1 MVKPYCRMKIT
12 IHCESST
19 RKVADFCL
27 KARLVRVPLVKKV
40 SPILA
45 NTVLRD
51 QPNQKVSFVLPL
63 RVSRKP
69 LVSLL
74 KD

>member
-1 MVKPYCRMKIT
+1 MSV
-12 IHCESST
+12 HCESST
-19 RKVADFCL
+19 RKVADFRL
-27 KARLVRVPLVKKV
+27 LARLVRVPLVKKF
-40 SPILA
+40 SLILA
-45 NTVLRD
+45 NTVLQD
-51 QPNQKVSFVLPL
+51 HPNQKVSLVLPL

>member
-1 MVKPYCRMKIT
+1 MSV
-12 IHCESST
+12 HCESST
-19 RKVADFCL
+19 RKVADFRL
-27 KARLVRVPLVKKV
+27 LARLVRVPLVKKF
-40 SPILA
+40 SLILA

-51 QPNQKVSFVLPL
+51 HPNQKVSL

>member
-1 MVKPYCRMKIT
+1 MVEIDFQLDST
-12 IHCESST
+12 HCESST
-19 RKVADFCL
+19 RKVADFRL
-27 KARLVRVPLVKKV
+27 KARLVRVPLVKKI

>member
-1 MVKPYCRMKIT
+1 MCYTMGPNYL
-12 IHCESST
+12 HCESST
-19 RKVADFCL
+19 RKVADFRL